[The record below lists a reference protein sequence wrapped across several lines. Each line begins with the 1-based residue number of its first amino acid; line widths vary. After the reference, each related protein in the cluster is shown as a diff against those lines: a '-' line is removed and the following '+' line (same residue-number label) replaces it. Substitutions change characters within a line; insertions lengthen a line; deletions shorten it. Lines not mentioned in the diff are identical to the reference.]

1 MKPSTIRISVYLPR
15 TLHRKLHEE
24 AARKGCSARQLVLSA
39 IEQAIQPPRR
49 GRRRLNLDKPLVRLK
64 KPISITNEQIY
75 ELGIP

>member
-1 MKPSTIRISVYLPR
+1 LI
-15 TLHRKLHEE
+15 
-24 AARKGCSARQLVLSA
+24 LSA